1 MKMDELTLH
10 RYLDGRLDERQ
21 RSSVELAL
29 RADPAARRTL
39 DALREE
45 SRLIGAA
52 LEAQSE
58 PLSGAGRIGARVVAT
73 LHLEERSRTAFLR
86 TRKFVRRVGF
96 AAALA
101 AALTICFLLV
111 KPRTPA
117 GSVLSGTHATIAVHG
132 EKRDGQK
139 GAHVYDGD
147 GISTEKGQF
156 VRLGLSGAQ
165 SIDVDEFSDLAI
177 EKSGAAPVLRMT
189 RGRMGVTVGE
199 SQHSVQIELAQGVVT
214 IQPGTRA
221 DVWLPEQT
229 AVRRPE
235 IFMAPAALPSAAA
248 TAQNESAIV
257 TVFKGYAQIVCEKNG
272 LSFNVKQG
280 VRAQFTKTGVQPRL
294 VNMAGSRVLD
304 MRGDDGLH
312 TRDNMAP
319 VEWTLLGV
327 MEKPQFEML
336 GRRWGLSVPG
346 GAGNA
351 PIADALKQLD
361 EAMLVQPH
369 AARAEKIADGQKAL
383 RQACE
388 TLAQNDERRRMALTL
403 EGLAHF
409 EQGCARVAA
418 GGKEGSDPHASFEAA
433 RVAFDS
439 ALAGDAAHKD
449 PATPNVPVE
458 WRGAYT
464 GGSAAPA
471 FASLP
476 IEAQAALTASF
487 RRAVAL
493 SWSARIMPPQLV
505 VLDCEEATLD
515 ISEKPNTMR
524 TAAEAFAQLHDE
536 LGHTVESLAA
546 LLGEAI
552 CDLRAGDAPS
562 RRKALD
568 ALHVLV
574 SKPIA
579 GTDGAA
585 RQAFEGIRQAAL
597 IELVRINACGHEAQK
612 TLDAAHDCEL
622 IFPLDTNAPQF
633 KELRALLMKGLEAQK
648 TAAFAEKRYDN
659 AVEACDALLV
669 ALDEA
674 DGHWLDAGQID
685 PPSGV
690 RHVGIRLDRLD
701 ALVGAKDWVRASGE
715 GHLLNGNLPAEL
727 LPRFNALQAQ
737 IRTAQSPT
745 KQ

>member
-1 MKMDELTLH
+1 MDELTLH

-21 RSSVELAL
+21 RGSVEAAL

-73 LHLEERSRTAFLR
+73 LHLEERSRAASLR
-86 TRKFVRRVGF
+86 TRKFVRRVCYSAGL

-101 AALTICFLLV
+101 VCFLLV

-117 GSVLSGTHATIAVHG
+117 GSVLSGTHVTIAVHG

-139 GAHVYDGD
+139 GANVYDGD

-156 VRLGLSGAQ
+156 IRLSLSGAQ
-165 SIDVDEFSDLAI
+165 SIDIDEFSDLMI
-177 EKSGAAPVLRMT
+177 EKSGSAPVLRMT
-189 RGRMGVTVGE
+189 RGRIGATVGDN
-199 SQHSVQIELAQGVVT
+199 HHTVQIELPQGVVT
-214 IQPGTRA
+214 VQPGTRA
-221 DVWLPEQT
+221 DIWLPEPT
-229 AVRRPE
+229 AVRLPE
-235 IFMAPAALPSAAA
+235 IFLSAAALPAAAPAA
-248 TAQNESAIV
+248 QNASAIV
-257 TVFKGYAQIVCEKNG
+257 TVFKGYAQIVCDKNG
-272 LSFNVKQG
+272 ASFNARQG
-280 VRAQFTKTGVQPRL
+280 VRAQFTKTEVQPRL

-327 MEKPQFEML
+327 MEKPQFETL
-336 GRRWGLSVPG
+336 GRRWGLGVTDA
-346 GAGNA
+346 AGSA
-351 PIADALKQLD
+351 PIVDALKQLD
-361 EAMLVQPH
+361 EAMRVQPH

-388 TLAQNDERRRMALTL
+388 TLAQNDDRRRMALTL

-439 ALAGDAAHKD
+439 ALAGDTAHKE
-449 PATPNVPVE
+449 PATPNVSVD
-458 WRGAYT
+458 WRSAYA
-464 GGSAAPA
+464 GGVGAPA

-476 IEAQAALTASF
+476 AEAQAALTASF

-515 ISEKPNTMR
+515 ISEKPNAMR
-524 TAAEAFAQLHDE
+524 TAADAFAQLHDE

-574 SKPIA
+574 SKPIS
-579 GTDGAA
+579 GTDGPA

-612 TLDAAHDCEL
+612 TLDAAHDYEL
-622 IFPLDTNAPQF
+622 IFPLDSNAPQS
-633 KELRALLMKGLEAQK
+633 KDVRALLMKGLEAQK

-659 AVEACDALLV
+659 AVEACDGLLS
-669 ALDEA
+669 ALDEV

-685 PPSGV
+685 TPTGV
-690 RHVGIRLDRLD
+690 RHVGVRLDRLD

-727 LPRFNALQAQ
+727 LPRYNVLQAQ
-737 IRTAQSPT
+737 IRSAQSA